1 MFILLS
7 FPSASQIIE
16 LHIVAIDFEMLKK
29 NQAFNLY
36 NDSLYIYLYMSVCVC
51 ACVCVCVCI
60 VYNCMKLFPFLDTTN
75 YLYKYSY
82 I

>member
-29 NQAFNLY
+29 NQSFNLY
-36 NDSLYIYLYMSVCVC
+36 TDSPYIHIY
-51 ACVCVCVCI
+51 I
-60 VYNCMKLFPFLDTTN
+60 IYNCMKLFPFLDTTN